1 MNGKRSDEVS
11 HWTERISGYVCLID
25 YTDRVQLGKA
35 VAAKTPFFLAKVQD
49 NFLSLSNM
57 IEKEK
62 IQDPYK
68 VELELKING
77 ELR

>member
-1 MNGKRSDEVS
+1 
-11 HWTERISGYVCLID
+11 
-25 YTDRVQLGKA
+25 